1 MILPT
6 VGRIVHY
13 HPRPGEKGVTVPD
26 TMGQPCAAIVA
37 HVNPDGTVNLGVFDR
52 DGHQYGRRGVQLI
65 QEGSAHPQFG
75 DWCEW
80 MQYQKDVAAGRIA
93 PTLHATKERP

>member
-1 MILPT
+1 MITPT

-52 DGHQYGRRGVQLI
+52 DGHQYGRRGVPLV
-65 QEGSAHPQFG
+65 QEGQSTPETG

-80 MQYQKDVAAGRIA
+80 MAYQKAVAKGEIT
-93 PTLHATKERP
+93 PNLHASQK